1 MKILASVFQLWL
13 VYKVNWHNSDREELN
28 RNVER
33 LLKKPN
39 GWDLKELNFLLLR
52 KKSNQGDSLVLH
64 CATFSVHNIN
74 CDIQDGSRS
83 SR

>member
-28 RNVER
+28 RNGER

-39 GWDLKELNFLLLR
+39 GWDLKELNFL
-52 KKSNQGDSLVLH
+52 
-64 CATFSVHNIN
+64 
-74 CDIQDGSRS
+74 
-83 SR
+83 